1 MKGGSQCQPCGS
13 PPDGLQHIWP
23 ICSISFIQVICLAP
37 AQCDRKLCSN
47 CGSVK
52 SSMFL
57 PLALSTAPPPHPCLR
72 SRCSRVLGT
81 RKDLFSL
88 NNCSFAT
95 RASYMRW
102 SVSITHGTCQ
112 GYWAKHLLQG
122 PVSSSLQSNPSKY
135 FSSHF
140 PDKKPG
146 ALKC

>member
-1 MKGGSQCQPCGS
+1 MKGGPQCQPCGS
-13 PPDGLQHIWP
+13 PPDGLQHLWP

-57 PLALSTAPPPHPCLR
+57 PLALSTPAPLFKEQMLT
-72 SRCSRVLGT
+72 SAGNTKGS
-81 RKDLFSL
+81 FSL
-88 NNCSFAT
+88 NSCSFAT

-102 SVSITHGTCQ
+102 SISITHGTCQ

-140 PDKKPG
+140 SDKKTG